1 VISATIERPDVAI
14 NELIP
19 HDAQLELL
27 GRGFGWSE
35 GPVWIPGDNAL
46 LFTDIPGN
54 TIYRWREYDGVQV
67 FLRPS
72 GLTVG
77 ESQGQQMGA
86 NGLSLDQYGHI
97 IMCDHGNRCVARLR
111 LKDFTKSILA
121 KSYRERRLNSPN
133 DLVCDS
139 HGNIYFT
146 DPCYGLAGGDADPAK
161 EQDINGVYLI
171 RPYGEVILITDKLTA
186 PNGLVLSHDERTL
199 YVSNSDPDAAVWVRI
214 PLAENGLKAG
224 EPEMFF
230 DATPVSRAGQPGL
243 PDGMTLDRHG
253 NIFATGPGGVHVFDG
268 TGKHLGGIVMD
279 QPTSNCTFDDDG
291 YLYITGS
298 DFLYRIRMLTGR

>member
-1 VISATIERPDVAI
+1 MIAATIERPNVAI

-72 GLTVG
+72 GLAVG
-77 ESQGQQMGA
+77 KAIGTQMGA
-86 NGLSLDQYGHI
+86 NGLALDQYGHI
-97 IMCDHGNRCVARLR
+97 LMCDHGNRCVARLR
-111 LKDFTKSILA
+111 LGDFTKSILA
-121 KSYRERRLNSPN
+121 STYRERRLNSPN

-146 DPCYGLAGGDADPAK
+146 DPPYGLMGGNDDPAK
-161 EQDINGVYLI
+161 EQDANGVYLI
-171 RPYGEVILITDKLTA
+171 RPYGEVILITDELSS
-186 PNGLVLSHDERTL
+186 PNGVVLSHDEKTL
-199 YVSNSDPDAAVWVRI
+199 YVSNSDPESATWWRI
-214 PLAENGLKAG
+214 PLAENALRAG
-224 EPEMFF
+224 PPELLF
-230 DATPVSRAGQPGL
+230 DATPVVRGGQPGL
-243 PDGMTLDRHG
+243 PDGMTLDRRG
-253 NIFATGPGGVHVFDG
+253 NLFATGPGGVHVFGPDG
-268 TGKHLGGIVMD
+268 THLGGIVMD

-298 DFLYRIRMLTGR
+298 DFLYRMRLLTGR